1 LTPETVAP
9 RSALHAVR
17 AGTGPTLLLLHGIG
31 SSATSWQRQFARL
44 ADDYTLIAPD
54 LRGYGDSPDP
64 SGAPSLDA
72 VADDLAALV
81 NGAAV
86 HVVGVSFGA
95 LAALALARRHP
106 GLVRSLVLS
115 DTTLGRATLAP
126 AELTRWVEGRYELAA
141 GLQERAAERAREI
154 AGPSAPADVLAEI
167 ASNMR
172 RARPAG
178 YRYVTDIIAAT
189 DALPWLDD
197 VAVPTLVVCGEHD
210 GVVGLALSQTI
221 AERIPDARL
230 ATIPAAG
237 HAPNLERPDEFAE
250 AVRAFVDG
258 VELPSRVVRVAL
270 AGAGAI
276 ATVLIDGIA
285 RGSGGTARVTA
296 IGRLDAEAAGV
307 DVRARRQ
314 SAAAFADLE
323 RLPDHAALVI
333 EAAGPAVVRQYAAGW
348 LARGADVMVLSAG
361 ALIDPVFARE
371 LRAVARAHGRRILVP
386 SGAVAGIDGI
396 RAGALG
402 GLTSLRLRTTKPPRG
417 LAGAPHVVAN
427 AIDLDALTAPA
438 TIFEGNVA
446 DAVRGF
452 PSNVNVAAV
461 LSLAGAGVDVRV
473 SVVADPASTT
483 NTHEIEATGDFGT
496 FTVRLDNLPSP
507 ANPKTSALA
516 PLSALAMLRRLSQS
530 MWVGA

>member
-1 LTPETVAP
+1 MPETVAP
-9 RSALHAVR
+9 QAALHTVR
-17 AGTGPTLLLLHGIG
+17 AGAGPTLLLLHGIG
-31 SSATSWQRQFARL
+31 SSATSWQRQIARL
-44 ADDYTLIAPD
+44 AGDYALIAPD

-64 SGAPSLDA
+64 TGAPSLDA
-72 VADDLAALV
+72 VADDLAALLS
-81 NGAAV
+81 GAPA
-86 HVVGVSFGA
+86 HVIGVSFGA

-115 DTTLGRATLAP
+115 DTTLGRAS
-126 AELTRWVEGRYELAA
+126 LTPEERARWVEGRYALAA
-141 GLQERAAERAREI
+141 GLQIRADERAREI
-154 AGPSAPADVLAEI
+154 AGPGAADDVLAEI

-189 DALPWLDD
+189 DALPWLEH
-197 VAVPTLVVCGEHD
+197 VAVPALVVCGEHD
-210 GVVGLALSQTI
+210 SVVGLPLSATI

-230 ATIPAAG
+230 ATIPGAG
-237 HAPNLERPDEFAE
+237 HAPNVERPDDFAG

-258 VELPSRVVRVAL
+258 VEMPSRVVRVAL

-285 RGSGGTARVTA
+285 RGSGGMARVTA
-296 IGRLDAEAAGV
+296 IGRLEDQAGAV

-323 RLPDHAALVI
+323 RLPDHASLVI
-333 EAAGPAVVRQYAAGW
+333 EAAGPAVVRRYAAGW

-361 ALIDPVFARE
+361 ALVDPVLARE
-371 LRAVARAHGRRILVP
+371 LHAVARAHERRILVP

-402 GLTSLRLRTTKPPRG
+402 GMRTLSLRTTKPPRG
-417 LAGAPHVVAN
+417 LAGAPYVVAN
-427 AIDLDALTAPA
+427 AIDLDALTVPT
-438 TIFEGNVA
+438 TIFEGTVA

-461 LSLAGAGVDVRV
+461 LALAGAGIDVRV
-473 SVVADPASTT
+473 SVVADPTSTT
-483 NTHEIEATGDFGT
+483 NVHEIEASGEFGT

-507 ANPKTSALA
+507 ENPKTSALA

-530 MWVGA
+530 LWVGA